1 MLRLA
6 GVWCS
11 EIMSRT
17 SIGRTDKYQ
26 ESPVIAVGFRS
37 VLGNSTSRKRI
48 IPDAVVIN
56 YWPKQ
61 KQQTAVYKKTVA
73 TFEIFRMQE
82 RRIRPKELN
91 NSLLYQHTQKK
102 KDQGSGM
109 KKSRCNWIE
118 RSNRAQTKHTAK
130 IPSQRRRPEYLYC
143 LLFTSWSWHYVV
155 PTRNGIMWLLKFVSL
170 ND

>member
-1 MLRLA
+1 
-6 GVWCS
+6 
-11 EIMSRT
+11 MSRT

-102 KDQGSGM
+102 GSR
-109 KKSRCNWIE
+109 K
-118 RSNRAQTKHTAK
+118 
-130 IPSQRRRPEYLYC
+130 
-143 LLFTSWSWHYVV
+143 
-155 PTRNGIMWLLKFVSL
+155 RNEEKPLQL
-170 ND
+170 N